1 MRFRFDYEN
10 IQRELEEEA
19 DEKMLLA
26 NPPVE
31 AAVEAAVKTRC
42 GTYQN
47 YEIVNYVAAC
57 LHLVQ
62 AVWGFM
68 LNELDVHVQETY
80 VDWREGD
87 SCTGNVTAVVNGF
100 VLSRES
106 KPTHFI
112 SLKWLIIAF
121 HLLSF
126 TFELGVTDPL
136 CCWAREFREDYTKSV
151 NIGVNSLRFVEYSAS
166 ASIML
171 IAIALVSGI
180 YDSYALIGIGFLTF
194 ATMALG
200 GVAERLF
207 SDELPTLEN
216 DTLNVLTPKQFP
228 FTYRARILGWVCH
241 FTGWITMLSAY
252 GIILRNF
259 YYTNSMSQEQAPWFV
274 WLIVIAIF
282 VLYKIFGG
290 VQFYQ
295 LCQKTPPAIL
305 RQSEDDVKLGKV
317 NNQVL
322 NRTVEMVYVVNSLV
336 SKTLLGMI
344 IIFQIINAENT
355 RC

>member
-1 MRFRFDYEN
+1 MRFRFDFEN
-10 IQRELEEEA
+10 IQRDIEEEE
-19 DEKMLLA
+19 DGKMLLVK
-26 NPPVE
+26 PR
-31 AAVEAAVKTRC
+31 VKTRC
-42 GTYQN
+42 GSYHN

-62 AVWGFM
+62 ALWGVM
-68 LNELDVHVQETY
+68 LNELDVSVQETY

-87 SCTGNVTAVVNGF
+87 SCSGNATAVVNGF
-100 VLSRES
+100 VLTRES
-106 KPTHFI
+106 QTTHSI

-126 TFELGVTDPL
+126 TFELGVTDPF
-136 CCWAREFREDYTKSV
+136 CCWSRELREEYTKTV
-151 NIGVNSLRFVEYSAS
+151 NIGVNSLRFIEYSAS

-180 YDSYALIGIGFLTF
+180 YESYALIGIGFLTF

-200 GVAERLF
+200 GVAEQLF
-207 SDELPTLEN
+207 SDKLPTLEN
-216 DTLNVLTPKQFP
+216 DTLNEMTPKQFP
-228 FTYRARILGWVCH
+228 FTYRARVLGWVCH

-259 YYTNSMSQEQAPWFV
+259 YYTNSISQEQAPWFV

-282 VLYKIFGG
+282 ILYNIFGG
-290 VQFYQ
+290 IQFYQ
-295 LCQKTPPAIL
+295 LWQKTSPVIL
-305 RQSEDDVKLGKV
+305 WECKDDVKLGKV

-322 NRTVEMVYVVNSLV
+322 NRQVEMVYVVNSLV
-336 SKTLLGMI
+336 SKTLLGMV
-344 IIFQIINAENT
+344 IIFQVINRENT
-355 RC
+355 SC